1 MKLLAFVGQSAVIG
15 LAIAF
20 VVLVWKPELLR
31 PGQTPPASGP
41 DSYSAA
47 VSASAPAVV
56 NLYTAG
62 IPGQRSGF
70 GGQTTSA
77 AAGQGLGSGVVISSE
92 GYIVTNW
99 HVIRDADAIAV
110 QLSDGRTARPEF
122 VGADPDTE
130 LALLKVD
137 LDNLPVITLGRSDTL
152 EVGDVVLAIGNSYGL
167 NQTVTQGII
176 SATGR
181 GLGVT
186 TFESFIQ
193 TDAAINVGNSGGAL
207 VNALGELVGI
217 NTAVLGAPLRNRV
230 TPAGISF
237 AIPVNLV
244 RGVMNELIE
253 NGRVIRGWL
262 GVRTRYVPSLNAA
275 AHGIDGP
282 GMELLNVGGPA
293 QAAGLVP
300 GDIVTH
306 INDDRMMSRQ
316 QMMNLI
322 AAEQPGNTI
331 RIRGFRPGR
340 GLFQTEAVLSERPV
354 SSQLGG

>member
-1 MKLLAFVGQSAVIG
+1 MKLLTFVGQSAVIG

-31 PGQTPPASGP
+31 PDLAPPPSGP
-41 DSYSAA
+41 GSYAAA
-47 VSASAPAVV
+47 VEASASAVV
-56 NLYTAG
+56 NIYTAG

-70 GGQTTSA
+70 GGQATSA
-77 AAGQGLGSGVVISSE
+77 AAGQGLGSGVVISDE

-99 HVIRDADAIAV
+99 HVVRDADAIAV
-110 QLSDGRTARPEF
+110 QLADGRNARPEF

-130 LALLKVD
+130 LALLKID
-137 LDNLPVITLGRSDTL
+137 LPDLPVVMLGRSDTL

-207 VNALGELVGI
+207 INTEGELVGI
-217 NTAVLGAPLRNRV
+217 NTAVLGAPLRNQV

-244 RGVMNELIE
+244 RGVMDELIK

-262 GVRTRYVPSLNAA
+262 GVRTRYVTSLNA
-275 AHGIDGP
+275 GTYGLNGP
-282 GMELLNVGGPA
+282 GMVLLSVGGPA

-300 GDIVTH
+300 GDIITH

-322 AAEQPGNTI
+322 AAELPGSTI
-331 RIRGFRPGR
+331 RIRGVRR
-340 GLFQTEAVLSERPV
+340 GVGVFQTEAVLAERPV